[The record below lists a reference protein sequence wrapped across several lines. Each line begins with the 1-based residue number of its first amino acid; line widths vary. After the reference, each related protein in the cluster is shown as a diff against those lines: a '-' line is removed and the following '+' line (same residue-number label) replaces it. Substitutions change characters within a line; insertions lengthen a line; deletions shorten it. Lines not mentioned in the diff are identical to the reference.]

1 MHNTL
6 EKMIGK
12 EVNIETLERYG
23 NHLGWLYMGYNKRR
37 TSLIFV
43 DDLINGREIDVIVEF
58 VSNERVKIKKVI
70 KRYF

>member
-6 EKMIGK
+6 EKMIGR
-12 EVNIETLERYG
+12 EINIETLERYG
-23 NHLGWLYMGYNKRR
+23 EHLSWLYMGYNKRR

-58 VSNERVKIKKVI
+58 ISNERVKIKKVI